1 MGDDLTTNN
10 QELYIVEDTEL
21 VGIDTGLLPSWMAN
35 NAKGYWSMGEEYDDN
50 WSWMDEDTRE
60 PNEILKDHLRQ
71 LMIECK
77 SPYNDG
83 YTAASYKKQIWQ
95 MKCWIE
101 DIYAN
106 LPKFDEEKDWEK
118 ERIFD
123 KLSEDPDGGKE

>member
-21 VGIDTGLLPSWMAN
+21 VGIDTGILPKWLTN
-35 NAKGYWSMGEEYDDN
+35 RGYWSMGDEGYDA
-50 WSWMDEDTRE
+50 WSWMDEDTRT
-60 PNEILKDHLRQ
+60 PNEVLKDHLRQ
-71 LMIECK
+71 LMIEVK

-106 LPKFDEEKDWEK
+106 LPNFDEEKDWEK

>member
-21 VGIDTGLLPSWMAN
+21 VGIDTGILPSWMVDAQ
-35 NAKGYWSMGEEYDDN
+35 GYWTMGNEGEYDA
-50 WSWMDEDTRE
+50 WSWMDEDTRT
-60 PNEILKDHLRQ
+60 PNEMLKAHLRE
-71 LMIECK
+71 LAIRCK
-77 SPYNDG
+77 SPYEDG
-83 YTAASYKKQIWQ
+83 FNAADAKRQIWQ

-106 LPKFDEEKDWEK
+106 LPTFDEEKDWEK